1 MDRAPCRPQYHLPL
15 RRLDGP
21 RNAPLGRPDAG
32 GASIQRGLRFNPQN
46 HAWTEMSAEGAPAA
60 RHGHTAHWAGTAMLV
75 WGGRTATGLVKDT
88 NLYTPPA
95 TFYLYQRP

>member
-1 MDRAPCRPQYHLPL
+1 
-15 RRLDGP
+15 
-21 RNAPLGRPDAG
+21 
-32 GASIQRGLRFNPQN
+32 
-46 HAWTEMSAEGAPAA
+46 MSAEGAPAA